1 MTEPNAYGHAI
12 SGLRFL
18 VAAESGDRISIR
30 TDDAGVA
37 SAWLKPGSYRF
48 VTPDALEWRDN
59 SYTWDV
65 IVAIRPG
72 TGIIRLSQENA
83 SKVVALGSALPK
95 PAVAPPVPA
104 MEPVE
109 GGANAAKPAI
119 APNQLRHG
127 TWFNIG
133 LGYGLLGCKACDGTT
148 GGLTGGLVL
157 GGTLSPRLLLGLGT
171 TAWTK
176 SESGATLTV
185 GTLDARIRFYPS
197 ATGGFFLTAGLGLG
211 TVSAGVAGV
220 GSGSETGLGA
230 VVGIGMDFN
239 MSGNLSLTPFWNGFA
254 VQTSNTDANVGQIGL
269 GLTFH

>member
-1 MTEPNAYGHAI
+1 
-12 SGLRFL
+12 
-18 VAAESGDRISIR
+18 
-30 TDDAGVA
+30 
-37 SAWLKPGSYRF
+37 
-48 VTPDALEWRDN
+48 
-59 SYTWDV
+59 
-65 IVAIRPG
+65 
-72 TGIIRLSQENA
+72 
-83 SKVVALGSALPK
+83 
-95 PAVAPPVPA
+95 

-254 VQTSNTDANVGQIGL
+254 GKPMQPPHWSIQIFYLCMNMASERGL
-269 GLTFH
+269 PTW